1 MQPDIEDFTLRIIP
15 ENTNN
20 THNTYFGRLLFNS
33 IFHSRDINFPI
44 RHFILR
50 HLVDIEEDEQYEEE
64 TSNNPNFMQEKNMNF
79 RLYPFYINWK
89 KIENNESGYFRIF
102 VRYGYLGSAIF
113 SNFKD
118 KYPSLDV
125 NNFMNILAE
134 FIPEKLLKKTNSIF
148 RIEDKEQSIN
158 EFFDKLPKIKD
169 LFDLIEKKIIMMK
182 EVSLLILLLKIY
194 EIKFII
200 NNNNSNIMDVLK
212 YEYLL
217 ISYLTDD
224 EYNNIYNENFKGKIS
239 KIFKKIVDI
248 NGKNYILPKT
258 KAKYMNHIKS
268 IFKSYNINN

>member
-1 MQPDIEDFTLRIIP
+1 
-15 ENTNN
+15 
-20 THNTYFGRLLFNS
+20 
-33 IFHSRDINFPI
+33 
-44 RHFILR
+44 
-50 HLVDIEEDEQYEEE
+50 
-64 TSNNPNFMQEKNMNF
+64 
-79 RLYPFYINWK
+79 
-89 KIENNESGYFRIF
+89 
-102 VRYGYLGSAIF
+102 
-113 SNFKD
+113 
-118 KYPSLDV
+118 
-125 NNFMNILAE
+125 
-134 FIPEKLLKKTNSIF
+134 
-148 RIEDKEQSIN
+148 
-158 EFFDKLPKIKD
+158 
-169 LFDLIEKKIIMMK
+169 MK

-258 KAKYMNHIKS
+258 NAKYMNHIKS

>member
-1 MQPDIEDFTLRIIP
+1 MQSDLEDFTLRIIP

-89 KIENNESGYFRIF
+89 KIENNESGYYRIYLK
-102 VRYGYLGSAIF
+102 YGYLGSAVF
-113 SNFKD
+113 ASFKD

-125 NNFMNILAE
+125 KNFLYILAE
-134 FIPEKLLKKTNSIF
+134 FIQENLVIKNNESKNDENEKNIK
-148 RIEDKEQSIN
+148 D
-158 EFFDKLPKIKD
+158 FFDKLPNINE
-169 LFDLIEKKIIMMK
+169 LFELIEKKIIMMK
-182 EVSLLILLLKIY
+182 EVPLLILLLKIF
-194 EIKFII
+194 EIKFILSKNNDDII
-200 NNNNSNIMDVLK
+200 NILK

-217 ISYLTDD
+217 MSYLTDE
-224 EYNNIYNENFKGKIS
+224 EYNNIFANHFKGKIS
-239 KIFKKIVDI
+239 KIFKKLTTY
-248 NGKNYILPKT
+248 NSKYLLPKT
-258 KAKYMNHIKS
+258 KVGFINHIKS
-268 IFKSYNINN
+268 IYKSCKINN